1 MSYQEENLFYEH
13 STNYTMEEEQIR
25 LQIILSTTTSSN
37 KKTYLETV
45 SRYGILIGDDDNMDS
60 KLESLSFAR
69 INNPFSFNDINNF
82 NIYDSSEKE
91 DDFNFDN
98 LPNSVYNIKNNNI
111 VIEIPLEKKN
121 QNDAENVGGSFLKK
135 IPNSLLNRKRDRIE
149 LKNIYKRKDNGKRA
163 IARFFFNHYLI
174 SLIKKMK
181 DKCGCFLQYVCFPEK
196 FIFEAAK
203 KRNKHYLDFT
213 FEELLENKD
222 LYKGKDPKGY
232 YSINIKLVKALKSE
246 ENKVTLENSGNY
258 ENFKMTYRNLYE
270 KFLISDEYKNRYE
283 ELLKIKG
290 EAEAK
295 KFKYFANIFLN

>member
-1 MSYQEENLFYEH
+1 MSYQEENLFYEQ

-45 SRYGILIGDDDNMDS
+45 SRYRVLIGDDNMDS
-60 KLESLSFAR
+60 KLESLTFAR

-82 NIYDSSEKE
+82 NIYESSEKE

-121 QNDAENVGGSFLKK
+121 QNDAENVEGSFLEE
-135 IPNSLLNRKRDRIE
+135 IPNSLINRKRDRIE
-149 LKNIYKRKDNGKRA
+149 LKNIYKRKYNGKRA

-181 DKCGCFLQYVCFPEK
+181 DKCGCFLQYVCFP
-196 FIFEAAK
+196 
-203 KRNKHYLDFT
+203 
-213 FEELLENKD
+213 
-222 LYKGKDPKGY
+222 
-232 YSINIKLVKALKSE
+232 
-246 ENKVTLENSGNY
+246 
-258 ENFKMTYRNLYE
+258 
-270 KFLISDEYKNRYE
+270 
-283 ELLKIKG
+283 
-290 EAEAK
+290 
-295 KFKYFANIFLN
+295 